1 MSTTAPR
8 THQDFD
14 AAYDALLARW
24 PAGTAELDV
33 PTPYGTTRVHA
44 HGPAGAPP
52 LVLLPGG
59 GATGAVWA
67 GTAAALGG
75 RHRVFAVD
83 LPGDAG
89 RSARGGRPLRTGGD
103 LTAWLDALLDGLG
116 AGRADLCGHSYGA
129 LLAFGYAE
137 RRPQRVD
144 RLALLDPTQCFAGF
158 RPGYVLRALPLLLRP
173 TRANA
178 LALLARETAGTA
190 DPDCAEVYGQGVGLP
205 DLARP
210 LRLRRPDAAALR
222 GPVLVLVAGRSGAHD
237 ARKVAA
243 AARRALPD
251 GEVAVLEGATHH
263 GLPVVGGDALN
274 ARLAAFL
281 GRGRDQAAF
290 GASL

>member
-1 MSTTAPR
+1 MSRPL
-8 THQDFD
+8 QDFRT
-14 AAYDALLARW
+14 AYDALLARW

-67 GTAAALGG
+67 ATAAALGG
-75 RHRVFAVD
+75 RHRVLAVD

-89 RSARGGRPLRTGGD
+89 DSTRGGRPLRTGDD
-103 LTAWLDALLDGLG
+103 LAGWLDALLDGLG
-116 AGRADLCGHSYGA
+116 ADRTDLCGHSYGA
-129 LLAFGYAE
+129 LLAFEYAV
-137 RRPQRVD
+137 RAPQRVD
-144 RLALLDPTQCFAGF
+144 RLVLLDPTRCFAGF
-158 RPGYVLRALPLLLRP
+158 RPGYLLHALPLLLRP
-173 TRANA
+173 SRANA

-190 DPDCAEVYGQGVGLP
+190 DPDCAEVYAHGALLP

-210 LRLRRPDAAALR
+210 LRLRRPDATALR
-222 GPVLVLVAGRSGAHD
+222 SPMLVLVAGRSGAHD
-237 ARKVAA
+237 ARKVTA

-263 GLPVVGGDALN
+263 GLPAVGADGLN